1 MNQKIMILMLGLLI
15 IMNLKQLL
23 TFFDVISILRFYKQ
37 ENKRSLPDGL
47 HYPAII
53 VVIPVLREQSTIEGT
68 LSYFSSFTYPA
79 LHIAIVTTAREATAK
94 ETPTTIDVVKE
105 LTSRFHFNWV
115 HFPSSNGTKAD
126 QLNYVIAR
134 FAELF
139 PTLDAKRSFFA
150 FYDADSR
157 PHPATFAHF
166 ARVHSEYPERNIFQ
180 QSSIFYE
187 NFSRLGTSASSKI
200 RTAFLQAQAVL
211 QTRFTLGYEVP
222 RFMNQLSFYNKRLNW
237 RALLG
242 SITYAHCVGHGLF
255 VRASFLQEVSFPN
268 EAMEDM
274 FYGFVLNCLN
284 EPITPIPVLTNSEMP
299 AQLKTLFYQRSRWFL
314 GPARFKA
321 YFSYVRAHFTHRSSL
336 MRCIV
341 IALFCFHN
349 MINWALTSLIFL
361 GIMGGLIYGVTVL
374 LWGMADEYQA
384 ILFLLSALF
393 LLLYLGSVAFLIQ
406 NFTLSVKLADPAK
419 QAKPIPLNRHLRM
432 LLVFPLVLLF
442 HSFPA
447 YYCLYDMV
455 FRRAQLQHSK
465 TERI

>member
-15 IMNLKQLL
+15 IITLKQVL
-23 TFFDVISILRFYKQ
+23 TFFDIVSILRFYKQ
-37 ENKRSLPDGL
+37 ENKRNQQDGL
-47 HYPAII
+47 NHPAVI
-53 VVIPVLREQSTIEGT
+53 VVIPVLREQNTIAET
-68 LSYFSSFTYPA
+68 ISYFSSLLYPA
-79 LHIAIVTTAREATAK
+79 LHIVVVTTAREVTA
-94 ETPTTIDVVKE
+94 EGTTTTIDIVRE
-105 LTSRFHFNWV
+105 LASRFHFNWA
-115 HFPSSNGTKAD
+115 HFPSSAGTKAD
-126 QLNYVIAR
+126 QLNYVITR

-139 PTLDAKRSFFA
+139 PTLDARRSFFA

-157 PHPATFAHF
+157 PHSETFDHF
-166 ARVHSEYPERNIFQ
+166 ARVHSDYPERNIFQ

-187 NFSRLGTSASSKI
+187 NFARLGTSASSKI
-200 RTAFLQAQAVL
+200 QTAFLQAQAML

-222 RFMNQLSFYNKRLNW
+222 RFINQLSFYNKKLNW

-242 SITYAHCVGHGLF
+242 SFTYAHCVGHGLF
-255 VRASFLQEVSFPN
+255 VRASFLQKVGFPN

-284 EPITPIPVLTNSEMP
+284 EPITPIPLLTNSEMP
-299 AQLKTLFYQRSRWFL
+299 TQLKTLFYQRSRWFL
-314 GPARFKA
+314 GPARFKT
-321 YFSYVRAHFTHRSSL
+321 YFSYVRAHFRHLSSL
-336 MRCIV
+336 KRCII

-349 MINWALTSLIFL
+349 MINWALTSPLFL
-361 GIMGGLIYGVTVL
+361 VIIDGWIYSVTVL

-384 ILFLLSALF
+384 LVFLLSTLF

-419 QAKPIPLNRHLRM
+419 QAKPIPLNLQLRM

-447 YYCLYDMV
+447 YYCLYDML
-455 FRRAQLQHSK
+455 FRKAQLQHSK